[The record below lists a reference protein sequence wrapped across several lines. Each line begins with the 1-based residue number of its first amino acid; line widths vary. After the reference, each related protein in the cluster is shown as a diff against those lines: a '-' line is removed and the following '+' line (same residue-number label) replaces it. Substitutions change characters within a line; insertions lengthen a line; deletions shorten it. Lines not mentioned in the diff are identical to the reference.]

1 METNP
6 QKHVVQKFSV
16 WKPEEGVEREGEEE
30 NPNDPAQWNAHSQ
43 VGLGVIKLKL
53 KKWKTQKQKAVANLT
68 LTST

>member
-30 NPNDPAQWNAHSQ
+30 NPDDPAQWNAHSQ
-43 VGLGVIKLKL
+43 VGLRVIKLKREVENS
-53 KKWKTQKQKAVANLT
+53 KTENGRQLHT
-68 LTST
+68 LTTT